1 MENNTRLKSQSS
13 SNLQLATFGG
23 GCFWCTEAI
32 FKRVEGVVSVESG
45 YSGGDMANPGYS
57 DVSSGST
64 GHAEAVQIEFDPSI
78 VSFSTLLE
86 IFWVTHDPT
95 TLNKQGNDV
104 GTQYKSIIFYYNDE
118 QKKLAEKSKADEEYG
133 LDRKVVTQI
142 TPFQHFYKAE
152 KYHQN
157 YYDKNQN
164 YPYCSFIIAP
174 KVKKLLEKFG
184 DKVKE
189 EYKNT

>member
-45 YSGGDMANPGYS
+45 YSGEDMANPGYS

-86 IFWVTHDPT
+86 IFWATHDPT

-104 GTQYKSIIFYYNDE
+104 GTQYKSIIFYHDGE
-118 QKKLAEKSKADEEYG
+118 QKEKAERYKKELDKSGAYNNP
-133 LDRKVVTQI
+133 VVTEI
-142 TPFQHFYKAE
+142 VPFTK
-152 KYHQN
+152 
-157 YYDKNQN
+157 
-164 YPYCSFIIAP
+164 
-174 KVKKLLEKFG
+174 
-184 DKVKE
+184 
-189 EYKNT
+189 